1 MKAIWLKLL
10 AISLSVYTLKAQ
22 NHWYVDSIQTRDG
35 KKLAADIYLPDTT
48 GGQVFPTILIQTPYN
63 RLLYRINLPLG
74 FGTQTQQMPYAFV
87 VIDWRCFYGS
97 LSACTTGVDRGKD
110 GYDVVEW
117 IASQTWSDGKI
128 GTWGP
133 SALGRIQYLTAKEK
147 PPHLVCAV
155 PLVAGPQYNYQE
167 YYPGGVFRKEY
178 VETLDALGF
187 GLSATILAH
196 QVFDVFWQYSENST
210 FYPSS
215 IEVPMLMIG
224 GWYDHNID
232 VMQDFF
238 KGLKQ
243 SAPLSVRSKHKLLFG
258 PWAHGGFGTAQVGT
272 GQQGQLFYPNAAKWS
287 DSLALMF
294 FDHYLRGI
302 PNGWDTLSD
311 YIYYQMGEDNWLFTS
326 VYPPQDTVYR
336 HFYFQTDGFMS
347 ENLPTDSNAV
357 LNYNYNPRDPSP
369 TVGGAT
375 LTQSLGQGPYDQAP
389 VVESRND
396 ILVFTTAVLQQ
407 DVVVKGKAK
416 VYLKVASDRP
426 DTDFTVRLT
435 DVYPD
440 GRSMLLLEGVR
451 RMRFRNGYTAADT
464 LLMTSGT
471 VYEAFIELPYTAHTF
486 LQGHKMRVDIASAN
500 YPRFAM
506 NLNNGGAMYVAG
518 DTLTAENSI
527 YVNAQNFS
535 YISLPLVG
543 YISNIMEINALAD
556 AFWQVVPNP
565 CNGIFKIMN
574 RNPNSNLISQIE
586 ITDVTGRIVYVSEV
600 LNKPEVFVELS
611 RQPSGL
617 FFVKLT
623 DNKGLVHLMKLVNA
637 KRN

>member
-1 MKAIWLKLL
+1 MKIFTINLFVLL
-10 AISLSVYTLKAQ
+10 CIVQSVSAQ
-22 NHWYVDSIQTRDG
+22 NHWYVDSILTRDG

-48 GGQVFPTILIQTPYN
+48 GGQTFPTILVQTPYN
-63 RLLYRINLPLG
+63 RQFYRINLPLG
-74 FGTQTQQMPYAFV
+74 FGTQTQQMPFAFV

-117 IASQTWSDGKI
+117 IASQTWSDGKV

-167 YYPGGVFRKEY
+167 YYPGGVLRKEY

-187 GLSATILAH
+187 GLSSTILAH

-210 FYPSS
+210 FYPSA
-215 IEVPMLMIG
+215 IEVPMLLIG

-232 VMQDFF
+232 VMHDFF

-243 SAPLSVRSKHKLLFG
+243 SAPVSVRDKHKLLFG

-272 GQQGQLFYPNAAKWS
+272 GQQGQLFYPGAAKWS

-294 FDHYLRGI
+294 FDYYLRDI
-302 PNGWDTLSD
+302 QNGWDTLSD
-311 YIYYQMGEDNWLFTS
+311 YVYFQMGDDNWLFTS
-326 VYPPQDTVYR
+326 SFPPQDTSYKN
-336 HFYFQTDGFMS
+336 FYLQSDGLLT
-347 ENLPTDSNAV
+347 ENMPTDTQAV
-357 LNYNYNPRDPSP
+357 LNFIYNPSDPSP

-375 LTQSLGQGPYDQAP
+375 LTQGLGQGPYDQAP
-389 VVESRND
+389 AVESRND
-396 ILVFTTAVLQQ
+396 ILVFTTEILQQ
-407 DVVVKGKAK
+407 NLVVKGKPSVK
-416 VYLKVASDRP
+416 LKVSSDRP

-440 GRSMLLLEGVR
+440 GRSMLLLEGIR

-464 LLMTSGT
+464 AMMSPTI
-471 VYEAFIELPYTAHTF
+471 VYEAAVELPYTAHTF

-518 DTLTAENSI
+518 DTLSANNSV
-527 YVNAQNFS
+527 YVNAQNNS

-543 YISNIMEINALAD
+543 YISDIEEISTVAD
-556 AFWQVVPNP
+556 AYWQLFPNP
-565 CNGIFKIMN
+565 CNGIFQIK
-574 RNPNSNLISQIE
+574 NSKGNENLINQIQ
-586 ITDVTGRIVYVSEV
+586 ITDVAGRILY
-600 LNKPEVFVELS
+600 LNEAMNIPEAMIDIQQQTPGFYM
-611 RQPSGL
+611 
-617 FFVKLT
+617 VKLT
-623 DNKGLVHLMKLVNA
+623 DNKGLVSLMKLIIKN
-637 KRN
+637 R